1 MSAHKPFGFYVHRI
15 CRLDKLKGQATT
27 TRPITIV
34 GLQHLLP
41 VELVLVSEV
50 LHIVEHLVVDI
61 AVTVKA
67 PNGEVREGQGQRVGR
82 PAVMFHLVTVHIPVQ
97 KLGEEKDLAK
107 QIL

>member
-1 MSAHKPFGFYVHRI
+1 M
-15 CRLDKLKGQATT
+15 
-27 TRPITIV
+27 
-34 GLQHLLP
+34 
-41 VELVLVSEV
+41 SEV

-67 PNGEVREGQGQRVGR
+67 PNGEVGEGQGQRVGR
-82 PAVMFHLVTVHIPVQ
+82 TAVVFHLVTVHIPVQ